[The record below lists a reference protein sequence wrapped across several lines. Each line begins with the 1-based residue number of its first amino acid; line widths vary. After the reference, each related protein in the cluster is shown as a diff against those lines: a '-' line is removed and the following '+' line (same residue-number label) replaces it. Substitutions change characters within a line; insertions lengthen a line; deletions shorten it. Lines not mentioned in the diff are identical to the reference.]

1 MTLAGYFLHMLLAEL
16 LFVCL
21 PFLPFVCVCVHV
33 GREGRWIKTKA
44 KRGGVKKGNGQKGVG
59 TKNEKKEVANGNKA
73 KGGGAKSET
82 MG

>member
-1 MTLAGYFLHMLLAEL
+1 M
-16 LFVCL
+16 
-21 PFLPFVCVCVHV
+21 
-33 GREGRWIKTKA
+33 
-44 KRGGVKKGNGQKGVG
+44 KKGNGQKGVG